1 MSRMH
6 GATLVLTRI
15 HKVVKCS
22 RAGFPNETLPNM
34 QEPPIAARTFVKF
47 SIPLPDEIRDFYYNL
62 EESKHTELN
71 RDFKAAISACK
82 VEFVRDEGMLSVITK
97 DPTSQ
102 RRAGMLQE
110 MHFRYIPIQALTEGS
125 ANILC

>member
-1 MSRMH
+1 M
-6 GATLVLTRI
+6 T
-15 HKVVKCS
+15 K
-22 RAGFPNETLPNM
+22 M
-34 QEPPIAARTFVKF
+34 QEPPIAARTFVKC

-97 DPTSQ
+97 DPTSR

-110 MHFRYIPIQALTEGS
+110 MHFRYVFPFKHELRIQPIFIVCLSVARAIKST
-125 ANILC
+125 